1 MASPRPQD
9 VFETGELVNNTY
21 RIERVLGRGGMGEV
35 YLASHDVTNEQF
47 AIKVMR
53 SELTDNE
60 LGVEL
65 MKREQAVR
73 TVYHD
78 AVIKYFEL
86 GRTANRDIY
95 LVMDFV
101 EGEPLDKLFKHK
113 PMSVEEVLSMGRA
126 VAAGLAACHEQ
137 NVIHRDLSPDNILLR
152 GNRID
157 QPVIIDFGIA
167 KSTAANAQTVIGDQ
181 FAGKYTYAPPEQFR
195 GHVDERSDLYA
206 LGMTMLAAFRGRAPD
221 FGSNDFQVF
230 ENKARPLDLSDV
242 PEPLRSVL
250 ADLTDPD
257 PNRRPV
263 KADVLVERID
273 AVTAAL
279 VSDERTMIAPGA
291 VSDRTVV
298 GSVAPRAR
306 AVPRPAP
313 PGPGGEA
320 PLELSQA
327 TRIAP
332 PIQTRRPEPAYEDR
346 AEIHPTRGP
355 RGGRNDRAGGGGRDD
370 GGARSRRRER
380 EEEPRRRGG
389 GMMILLLLLL
399 LIGGGVGAWFSGL
412 IPGLGGPQV
421 VDPYQFRASLSED
434 GRISVSGYVPDG
446 EARSRIDA
454 FFTST
459 YQAADV
465 ADALSLGAGA
475 PTPDLASDVL
485 RILGALEPLLDWT
498 MTLEANRVRAEGLAP
513 DTQTARAVEAALAA
527 LDGRGG
533 LSLFADISAGPRI
546 LTDDALADVL
556 ARGGCGPLTLAPTP
570 PGGVPLD
577 GSVTING
584 SVANGAAGL
593 ELRERLQEAIG
604 SRTLDL
610 RIEVLNRP
618 VCAVRQ
624 LLPPVAQSDLRIW
637 FGFGGGGAD
646 RPNPSGAYAVGENP
660 LIDIRLPLEASW
672 GHLHV
677 TAVDV
682 TGAVFHLMP
691 NTYRPTTLLEELG
704 EVVGGE
710 RQVRVAH
717 TVAARAADPT
727 LPAFVIDETFGK
739 TLVVAFHT
747 REPLFDTLRPIA
759 ESSES
764 FAAAL
769 EDRIARLPLTEAEIA
784 TRMIDTRID

>member
-1 MASPRPQD
+1 MASPNAQD

-35 YLASHDVTNEQF
+35 YLASHDVTNERF

-73 TVYHD
+73 AVYHE

-101 EGEPLDKLFKHK
+101 EGQPLDKLFKRR
-113 PMSVEEVLSMGRA
+113 PLPPEQVLTMGRA
-126 VAAGLAACHEQ
+126 VAAGLAACHAR

-152 GNRID
+152 GDRID

-195 GHVDERSDLYA
+195 GQVDARSDLYA

-230 ENKARPLDLSDV
+230 ENKARPLDLADV

-250 ADLTDPD
+250 AELTDPD
-257 PNRRPV
+257 PDRRPES
-263 KADVLVERID
+263 ADALVERID
-273 AVTAAL
+273 AAMAML
-279 VSDERTMIAPGA
+279 ADDERTMIAPAIGD
-291 VSDRTVV
+291 DRTVV
-298 GSVAPRAR
+298 GFAPSRG
-306 AVPRPAP
+306 VPAP
-313 PGPGGEA
+313 AAPGLDDDG
-320 PLELSQA
+320 PLELSPA

-332 PIQTRRPEPAYEDR
+332 AVRTRAPAPAEERTEYRPGP
-346 AEIHPTRGP
+346 GP
-355 RGGRNDRAGGGGRDD
+355 RGGRNDREEADDRGDRGGRGR
-370 GGARSRRRER
+370 GGEAPR
-380 EEEPRRRGG
+380 RRRGG
-389 GMMILLLLLL
+389 LVAALVLLLLV
-399 LIGGGVGAWFSGL
+399 GGGVVAWQLRL
-412 IPGLGGPQV
+412 IPGVGGPEL
-421 VDPYQFRASLSED
+421 VDPYRFRASLGED
-434 GRISVSGYVPDG
+434 GALALSGYVPSDA
-446 EARSRIDA
+446 ARERIDGYLA
-454 FFTST
+454 TA
-459 YQAADV
+459 YRAGGAARG
-465 ADALSLGAGA
+465 LSLGDGA
-475 PTPDLASDVL
+475 PSPDFANDLIRL
-485 RILGALEPLLDWT
+485 FRALEPLNGWT
-498 MTLEANRVRAEGLAP
+498 VTLEANRVRVEGLAP
-513 DTQTARAVEAALAA
+513 DAETARRVEAALAG
-527 LDGRGG
+527 LDGAGG
-533 LSLFADISAGPRI
+533 LSIFADISIGPRI
-546 LTDDALADVL
+546 LTAEALAPVL
-556 ARGGCGPLTLAPTP
+556 ADGGCGPLNLTPPP
-570 PGGVPLD
+570 PGGFPL
-577 GSVTING
+577 GASVTIAG
-584 SVANGAAGL
+584 HVADGAAGL
-593 ELRERLQEAIG
+593 ALRERLQDAIG

-624 LLPPVAQSDLRIW
+624 LLPPEAQSDLRIW
-637 FGFGGGGAD
+637 FGFGGEGAE

-660 LIDIRLPLEASW
+660 LIDIRLPLDASW

-677 TAVDV
+677 AAVDV
-682 TGAVFHLMP
+682 TGAVFHLLP
-691 NTYRPTTLLEELG
+691 NTYRPTTRLDTLG
-704 EVVGGE
+704 EVRGDE
-710 RQVRVAH
+710 RHVRVAH
-717 TVAARAADPT
+717 TVAARANDAT

-769 EDRIARLPLTEAEIA
+769 EQRIERRPLTEAEIA
-784 TRMIDTRID
+784 TRMIDTRVD